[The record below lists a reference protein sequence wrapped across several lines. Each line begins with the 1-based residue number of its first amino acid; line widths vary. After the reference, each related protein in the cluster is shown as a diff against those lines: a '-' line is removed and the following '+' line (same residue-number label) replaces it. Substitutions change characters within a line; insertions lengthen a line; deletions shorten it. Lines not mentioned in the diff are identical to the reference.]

1 MQIRNKNQEI
11 AARALIHTQHGIF
24 TAIFSINGLCELIFP
39 EKKPE
44 SSAADQPIIN
54 MSENIT
60 KDKAKIIVKFA
71 NITKQYLIDYF
82 DKKRPVYTAPVDLS
96 NGTKFQKLVW
106 EELIKIKWGE
116 RTTYGKLAKK
126 IGNPKAARAV
136 GTACGANPVPII
148 IPCHRVVAANG
159 ELGGYSGGLD
169 WKIFLL
175 QLES

>member
-1 MQIRNKNQEI
+1 MQIRNNNHQI

-24 TAIFSINGLCELIFP
+24 TAVFSINGLCGLVFP
-39 EKKPE
+39 EKKKE

-54 MSENIT
+54 VNENIN
-60 KDKAKIIVKFA
+60 KNKAKIIVKWA
-71 NITKQYLIDYF
+71 NITNQYLIDYF
-82 DKKRPVYTAPVDLS
+82 DKKRPVYAAPLDLS

-106 EELIKIKWGE
+106 GELIKIKWGE
-116 RTTYGKLAKK
+116 RTTYGKLAEK
-126 IGNPKAARAV
+126 IGNLKAARAV

-159 ELGGYSGGLD
+159 KLGGYSGGID